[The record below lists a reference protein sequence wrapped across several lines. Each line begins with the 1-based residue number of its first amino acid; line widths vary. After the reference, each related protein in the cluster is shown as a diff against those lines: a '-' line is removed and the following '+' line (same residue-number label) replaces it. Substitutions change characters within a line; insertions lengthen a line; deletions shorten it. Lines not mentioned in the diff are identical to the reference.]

1 MAVDYY
7 GNYTPDQ
14 RTTSASSFHA
24 GDKPLT
30 FRSSNV
36 PSVPTTGGSSSL
48 DKYMQMLQQ
57 IQAQNNSWSA
67 SQAQQQMS
75 FQSSEAAL
83 ARKFNH
89 DEAQASRDWT
99 QMMSDTA
106 HQREVKDL
114 QAAGL
119 NPVLSAMGGSGAPV
133 TSGAVAAGN
142 SSPQGAMGET
152 DTSLSGALVG
162 LLSSSIQ
169 AQASMA
175 NMATSARTQESV
187 ADKYTAMSRL
197 VAEMNNQTTLSA
209 ANISSM
215 ASRYSADVHAD
226 ASKVSAAINAA
237 AQRYG
242 YDIMSM
248 TNKEIAAFNADV
260 NSRLQSEKYEY
271 EFDLRKAFPTT
282 MYGTLSSVVGEL
294 LGTDGYSG
302 SFGKASDMLKGLFST
317 PASKDSR
324 FGDPR

>member
-1 MAVDYY
+1 MAVDFF
-7 GNYTPDQ
+7 GNYTPDV
-14 RTTSASSFHA
+14 RTTSSLF
-24 GDKPLT
+24 
-30 FRSSNV
+30 
-36 PSVPTTGGSSSL
+36 SSSAKKQSDPL
-48 DKYMQMLQQ
+48 QEYFDKLSS
-57 IQAQNNSWSA
+57 IQAQNNAWSA
-67 SQAQQQMS
+67 SQAKKQMD
-75 FQSSEAAL
+75 FQSREAEH
-83 ARKFNH
+83 ARLFNSI
-89 DEAQASRDWT
+89 EATKSRDWT
-99 QMMSDTA
+99 EYMSSTA

-162 LLSSSIQ
+162 LLSASIQ

-209 ANISSM
+209 ANISAM

-242 YDIMSM
+242 YDVMSM

-302 SFGKASDMLKGLFST
+302 SFGKASDFLKSLFSGSAT
-317 PASKDSR
+317 KDSR